1 MESNKNQKLLSKLY
15 ECQEIILTLNS
26 DINGENYILIS
37 EMIKELECEIIEDNG
52 FIGI

>member
-37 EMIKELECEIIEDNG
+37 EIIKELEYEIIEDNG